1 MRSKFLD
8 LEKKMPINSKDKGAR
23 WERDAVELL
32 NALYPE
38 TWRKIP
44 GSGAFGAIMGIPE
57 LRGDL
62 VGRYYFMPISFRVD
76 AKTGYGGATQ
86 LTVKREW
93 LEKIREE
100 AEALDQYEIPCLVC
114 KFSGSRTPIKHFFV
128 FDMEAYHDI
137 IEVIEDLYSENIR
150 LREKLEN
157 YHYGIDDNV

>member
-1 MRSKFLD
+1 MT
-8 LEKKMPINSKDKGAR
+8 INSKDKGAR

-32 NALYPE
+32 NSLYE
-38 TWRKIP
+38 GTWRKIP
-44 GSGAFGAIMGIPE
+44 GSGAFGAILDIPE

-93 LEKIREE
+93 LEKIRLE
-100 AEALDQYEIPCLVC
+100 AEALDRYEIPCLLC
-114 KFSGSRTPIKHFFV
+114 KFSGSRTEVKHFFV
-128 FDMEAYHDI
+128 FDTSAFHDV
-137 IEVIEDLYSENIR
+137 IEVIEDLYNENIR

-157 YHYGIDDNV
+157 YNYGIDEDV